1 MRYCSPALLYLII
14 STFSILLASSM
25 NVLPILILI
34 KVAFT
39 LLWAWFLNFL
49 CVKGYKRVSW
59 ILVLVPYMI
68 IIMNIFIL
76 LTDDLCVEEGFVEG
90 NKLLKKLNK
99 IKKQAK
105 QKAKQAKQKAKQAKQ
120 AKQKAK
126 QSTLSNTKQSS
137 TKGIQSQKIP
147 PPPVA
152 PPTPEDETSEMNA
165 EDESDWE

>member
-25 NVLPILILI
+25 NVLPIFILT

-76 LTDDLCVEEGFVEG
+76 LTTDVCVEEGFVEG
-90 NKLLKKLNK
+90 RTGISRSGPLKNLF
-99 IKKQAK
+99 ISPKKK
-105 QKAKQAKQKAKQAKQ
+105 RRKMMRKKKRMREKK
-120 AKQKAK
+120 KRRKEEK
-126 QSTLSNTKQSS
+126 K
-137 TKGIQSQKIP
+137 KRREEKKRRR
-147 PPPVA
+147 
-152 PPTPEDETSEMNA
+152 E
-165 EDESDWE
+165 

>member
-105 QKAKQAKQKAKQAKQ
+105 QKAKQAKQKAKQ
-120 AKQKAK
+120 
-126 QSTLSNTKQSS
+126 STLSNTKQSS

>member
-25 NVLPILILI
+25 NVLPIFILT

-76 LTDDLCVEEGFVEG
+76 LTDDVCLEEGFVEG
-90 NKLLKKLNK
+90 KSKFK
-99 IKKQAK
+99 IKGLSKK
-105 QKAKQAKQKAKQAKQ
+105 NVTKYINKKVNKAKKEAEKAKKEAE
-120 AKQKAK
+120 KAK
-126 QSTLSNTKQSS
+126 KEAKKAKKEAEKAKKEADNA
-137 TKGIQSQKIP
+137 I
-147 PPPVA
+147 
-152 PPTPEDETSEMNA
+152 DETSDNA
-165 EDESDWE
+165 IDETSDNAISATY